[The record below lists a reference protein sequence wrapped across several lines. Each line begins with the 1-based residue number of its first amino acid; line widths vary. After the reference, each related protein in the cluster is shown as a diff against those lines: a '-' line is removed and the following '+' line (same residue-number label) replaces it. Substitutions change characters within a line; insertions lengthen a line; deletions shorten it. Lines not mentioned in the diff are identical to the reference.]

1 MKTNGM
7 SFSGPL
13 TVNGSNGGPKRASD
27 WQVAEVLVYEGE
39 LTLAQ
44 IQQMENYFART
55 YGLQGKN
62 AAGTNVGI
70 LSTKSIKAKQKT
82 KSRLTSLGLLQ
93 PIPQTSTTT

>member
-1 MKTNGM
+1 M

-13 TVNGSNGGPKRASD
+13 TVNGSNGGPNRASD

-62 AAGTNVGI
+62 AAGVDVGI
-70 LSTKSIKAKQKT
+70 LSTKAIKAKQKISDEWL
-82 KSRLTSLGLLQ
+82 KIVKILAR
-93 PIPQTSTTT
+93 